1 MQKLVAGLRS
11 LTIRGEVGQEH
22 HRGLRI
28 PLAVS
33 LLLVVSP
40 AAKGQV
46 FTPNVEG
53 FYYTITN
60 AAATAGYDVS
70 TLTNTTATYKE
81 AVAAYFWGYPLE
93 EMWREQQLIPNNYG
107 FQVNQLFAPGIVN
120 NSTTVVAPNMNVLN
134 ATGFLDLSGN
144 NAFVLTVPNT
154 TSSGTYNIM
163 QMLNAYTD
171 VTYSFGTR
179 NFQTGTLNNSG
190 GNYLLVGPNYSS
202 SSAVPTNIT
211 AVVTNATAQ
220 AWMIGRVQ
228 VDPYVTNTLGGSNT
242 PYNTLAG
249 GATNV
254 FSPENS
260 KAIVQSYG
268 LTSLTN
274 FLAGQT
280 TLPVTTTNA
289 TGAQQLVA
297 AQNTSTM
304 TGQKFYE
311 YVGTNVAYSGLNS
324 VGGQTNN
331 QAAMY
336 ANFSGIGLTT
346 NGYTAPDA
354 STQATMNLAA
364 SNAAAM
370 LTQMANNTTLLNTNI
385 VTSTGWVV
393 STTAGSYTNTYQG
406 WLNAAVTAKVG
417 LGANL
422 ATDATY
428 PQTTVDSQ
436 GNALNGSNPYT
447 MTFAPGQMPPVE
459 GFWSLTVYD
468 LAGNVV
474 SNTGNTFYGDNVF
487 SISSMQ
493 MINVL
498 GSSYDTTSVS
508 LLLQSQAPTDSSLM
522 PYWLPTPAGQDFE
535 LILRMYFPDGT
546 SSSSSIL
553 NGSYT
558 VPGVNLVPEPSV
570 ASMLLASLGSLIA
583 LRHRRKK

>member
-1 MQKLVAGLRS
+1 MVHFRLAFFGVGLV
-11 LTIRGEVGQEH
+11 
-22 HRGLRI
+22 
-28 PLAVS
+28 LASQTWVKAQLVS
-33 LLLVVSP
+33 
-40 AAKGQV
+40 
-46 FTPNVEG
+46 PNVEG

-60 AAATAGYDVS
+60 AAAKAGFDVS
-70 TLTNTTATYKE
+70 TLTNTTSTYKE
-81 AVAAYFWGYPLE
+81 SVAAYFWGYPLE
-93 EMWREQQLIPNNYG
+93 EMWRTQQLISNNYG
-107 FQVNQLFAPGIVN
+107 FGVNQLFAPGIVN

-154 TSSGTYNIM
+154 TSTGTYNIM
-163 QMLNAYTD
+163 EMLNAYSD
-171 VTYSFGTR
+171 VTHSFGTR
-179 NFQTGTLNNSG
+179 NFQTGAANNSG
-190 GNYLLVGPNYSS
+190 GNYLLVGPNFSS
-202 SSAVPTNIT
+202 PQTLPSNIT

-220 AWMIGRVQ
+220 AWLIGRVQ

-242 PYNTLAG
+242 PYNNLAG
-249 GATNV
+249 GSANV
-254 FSPENS
+254 FSPDNS
-260 KAIVQSYG
+260 KTIVQSYG
-268 LTSLTN
+268 LTELTN
-274 FLAGQT
+274 FIAGGT
-280 TLPVTTTNA
+280 TLPVTTSNA
-289 TGAQQLVA
+289 TQAQLIVA
-297 AQNTSTM
+297 ALNANTM
-304 TGQKFYE
+304 TGQKFFE

-324 VGGQTNN
+324 VVGQTNN
-331 QAAMY
+331 QATMY
-336 ANFSGIGLTT
+336 SRFSGIGFST
-346 NGYTAPDA
+346 NGYTAPD
-354 STQATMNLAA
+354 STTQETMNLAA

-370 LTQMANNTTLLNTNI
+370 LTQMGNNTTLLNTNST
-385 VTSTGWVV
+385 TSTGWVV

-428 PQTTVDSQ
+428 PQTTVDSN
-436 GNALNGSNPYT
+436 GNALNGNNQYT
-447 MTFAPGQMPPVE
+447 MTFGAGQMPPVE

-474 SNTGNTFYGDNVF
+474 ANTGNTFYGDNVF

-508 LLLQSQAPTDSSLM
+508 LLLQSEAPTDSGLM

-553 NGSYT
+553 NGTYT
-558 VPGVNLVPEPSV
+558 VPGVQLVPEPSV
-570 ASMLLASLGSLIA
+570 TGLFLVGLAGLFG
-583 LRHRRKK
+583 LRRSRRS